1 MIFHPYIAKG
11 TIPLIDVRSPSEF
24 AQGHI
29 PGAISFPLFS
39 DEERHTVGILYKQ
52 KGKQEAVLE
61 GLRLV
66 GPKLSAFVENATT
79 IAPDLSIMVYCQRGG
94 MRSSS
99 MAWLLKTAG
108 FSVQTLKG
116 GYKEYRKNVLHFLQS
131 PFPFLVLAGPT
142 GSGKTEILKRLR
154 NAGEQVIDLEGLA
167 NHKGSS
173 FGSLGELPQPSIEFF
188 ENQLSHQLACMD
200 LTKTIWIENESR
212 KIGIIVLNEV
222 FWEGMQSA
230 PFVQLNPSL
239 NLRVQ
244 QLVNDYGKFSK
255 EDLSSALMRIGKK
268 LGPQH
273 LKGALEDLENNKLD
287 AVAEKALVYY
297 DKTYQFGLTKRIHLK
312 CAEIHFNEPLTK
324 DELNELIQ
332 ITVDLQKTIKVNMKS
347 SINM

>member
-1 MIFHPYIAKG
+1 MIFHPYLSTG
-11 TIPLIDVRSPSEF
+11 DIPLFDVRSPSEF

-29 PGAISFPLFS
+29 PGALTFPLLS
-39 DEERHTVGILYKQ
+39 DNERHEVGIIYKQ
-52 KGKQEAVLE
+52 RGKDDAVLE
-61 GLRLV
+61 GLRFI
-66 GPKLSAFVENATT
+66 GPKMAEFVEKAKL
-79 IAPDLSIMVYCQRGG
+79 IAPEKRIVLYCQRGG

-99 MAWLLKTAG
+99 MAWLIKTAG
-108 FSVQTLKG
+108 FSLQTLKG
-116 GYKEYRKNVLHFLQS
+116 GYKEYRKNVLQFLQS

-173 FGSLGELPQPSIEFF
+173 FGSLGELPQPSMEFF
-188 ENQLSHQLACMD
+188 ENQLAHQLACMD

-212 KIGIIVLNEV
+212 KIGIIVLNNV

-230 PFVQLNPSL
+230 PFVALNPSL

-255 EDLSSALMRIGKK
+255 ENLSAALMRIGKK

-273 LKGALEDLENNKLD
+273 LKAALEDLENNKLD

-297 DKTYQFGLTKRIHLK
+297 DKTYQFGLSKRVHLK
-312 CAEIHFNEPLTK
+312 CAEINFNKPLTPE
-324 DELNELIQ
+324 ELNELIQ
-332 ITVDLQKTIKVNMKS
+332 ITVDLQKTIKVNMKA
-347 SINM
+347 SI